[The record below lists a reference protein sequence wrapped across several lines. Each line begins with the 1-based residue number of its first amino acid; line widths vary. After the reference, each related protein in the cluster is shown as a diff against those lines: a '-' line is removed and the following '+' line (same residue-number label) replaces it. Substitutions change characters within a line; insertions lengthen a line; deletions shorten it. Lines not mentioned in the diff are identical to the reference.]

1 MKQLYKKYIFKYAIN
16 PFSYVI
22 SAVFLLYCVIQFFVF
37 HHFFGETGSTDLHQ
51 FFSSI
56 PYICIFVIPTLGS
69 FLAFSEDELYLPSSS
84 IEVVASKILALST
97 VLGITLVLSLIVPL
111 TVSFYGD
118 VDLSSL
124 VTSYFVLALY
134 FLTSASLSVFIFSAI
149 SIPGFAF
156 VVSALVLAA
165 VNSMHLLA
173 LYINPNSFIASSA
186 KFFSFAW
193 HFDAAGKGLLDT
205 RDIFFFI
212 ISFIL
217 FAFLAVRS
225 IERKRDNNS
234 TFLKAFTILFC
245 LLLLFSFMNANRLYK
260 RFDTTSDHSYSI
272 CRFSKTLIEEV
283 EEPLDITLYQSP
295 SLKNLYPQV
304 QDADDYL
311 TEYASSSNLISYRRL
326 DPNTEDL
333 ISTLESYGIQGQ
345 PIQESGKNSYS
356 LVYSAVVIN
365 YLGQVE
371 VIPFILSA
379 DTLEYDLDSR
389 IQRLVRKKSRIV
401 QVVIGNGLT
410 LEQDYS
416 YLIPYLQSQGFTAVQ
431 TYMPT
436 LSYPESG
443 QMPFSLYQEI
453 PLIVLGTAH
462 FMPEDADALIH
473 FIQNGGKAFIAT
485 SPYTVDIKNDW
496 SILPIED
503 YAVYRLQELGLY
515 FKDTVTADIS
525 NFRITLYG
533 DTDAN
538 GNPVTAK
545 TEYINYSL
553 WPVLFTQENAPMGM
567 TVFWPTSIDIDKD
580 VSSDYGFV
588 PKPYLLTSNSAWQME
603 PIEGQFITDPFICEK
618 SPEPNEEKGQ
628 FNLSVS
634 LTKEGEKDPSAIVIG
649 DQYGFATGMIGYSS
663 GTALDVR
670 NLSFLTDSILKISGE
685 SEILSLKNRS
695 VRNTS
700 LYKKDS
706 SAVSKNSATVI
717 LVVCLAIVILISLMW
732 FSAMAYRTRLK
743 RRQR

>member
-1 MKQLYKKYIFKYAIN
+1 RI
-16 PFSYVI
+16 
-22 SAVFLLYCVIQFFVF
+22 
-37 HHFFGETGSTDLHQ
+37 
-51 FFSSI
+51 
-56 PYICIFVIPTLGS
+56 
-69 FLAFSEDELYLPSSS
+69 
-84 IEVVASKILALST
+84 
-97 VLGITLVLSLIVPL
+97 
-111 TVSFYGD
+111 
-118 VDLSSL
+118 
-124 VTSYFVLALY
+124 
-134 FLTSASLSVFIFSAI
+134 
-149 SIPGFAF
+149 
-156 VVSALVLAA
+156 
-165 VNSMHLLA
+165 
-173 LYINPNSFIASSA
+173 
-186 KFFSFAW
+186 
-193 HFDAAGKGLLDT
+193 
-205 RDIFFFI
+205 
-212 ISFIL
+212 
-217 FAFLAVRS
+217 
-225 IERKRDNNS
+225 
-234 TFLKAFTILFC
+234 
-245 LLLLFSFMNANRLYK
+245 
-260 RFDTTSDHSYSI
+260 DTTSDRSYSI
-272 CRFSKTLIEEV
+272 SNFSKILIDEV
-283 EEPLDITLYQSP
+283 DEPLDITLYQSP

-311 TEYASSSNLISYRRL
+311 SEYASSSPLISYRRL
-326 DPNTEDL
+326 DPNSEDL

-401 QVVIGNGLT
+401 QIVIGNGMT
-410 LEQDYS
+410 LEEDYS

-436 LSYPESG
+436 LSYPEAG

-462 FMPEDADALIH
+462 FMPEDAEALIH

-503 YAVYRLQELGLY
+503 YVVYRLQNLGVY
-515 FKDTVTADIS
+515 FRETVTADIS

-533 DTDAN
+533 DTDAE

-553 WPVLFTQENAPMGM
+553 WPVLLTQENAPMGM

-580 VSSDYGFV
+580 VSSDYGFM
-588 PKPYLLTSNSAWQME
+588 PKPYLVTSSSAWQME
-603 PIEGQFITDPFICEK
+603 SIDGQFITDPFICEK

-628 FNLSVS
+628 FNISVS
-634 LTKEGEKDPSAIVIG
+634 LTKEGEKDPSAIIIG

-695 VRNTS
+695 IRNTS

-706 SAVSKNSATVI
+706 SAISKNSSLVI
-717 LVVCLAIVILISLMW
+717 IAVCLTIIVLISLMW
-732 FSAMAYRTRLK
+732 IAAMTYRKRLN
-743 RRQR
+743 RSQR